1 MTASLHRRLT
11 LTVLVLL
18 APVVLG
24 LSIALDVVV
33 AHVLERQADAALAAR
48 GRDLATALVRDR
60 DGWSFGIDDRYV
72 PEYAEDHGAY
82 FQIRRDAGGDTIVR
96 SRSLGDDE
104 ITAGDGTL
112 GRPGF
117 VDTVLPD
124 GRPGR
129 VVTVRFT
136 PRVAAEGV
144 TSEEVVLAVA
154 ESREDLQATIG
165 RVRAW
170 LWSLAAGALL
180 VAVLAAIV
188 AVRAGLRPLARVG
201 AQVDGIDENALDRR
215 LDVEDLPRELQAPLV
230 RLNALL
236 DRLQASFERERR
248 FTADVSH
255 ELRTPLSAM
264 RTVLELAA
272 SRQREPQE
280 YQAAIDSALRVIVEV
295 SKMVENLLLLARAD
309 AGQMPVRCESVRLA
323 AFVDERWA
331 AFELAARRRALSFVN
346 EIDPDTVVE
355 SDPAGLAI
363 IANNLLD
370 NAARYTEQGGTIRV
384 RHRADALLEVWDS
397 GPLLGAVDRDRMFDR
412 FWRADAARTEAG
424 SHVGIGLSL
433 ARGVARA
440 LGLALVAVELDGG
453 VAFRVV
459 VDAAAAPSTGARRRA
474 TASA

>member
-1 MTASLHRRLT
+1 M
-11 LTVLVLL
+11 
-18 APVVLG
+18 
-24 LSIALDVVV
+24 
-33 AHVLERQADAALAAR
+33 
-48 GRDLATALVRDR
+48 
-60 DGWSFGIDDRYV
+60 
-72 PEYAEDHGAY
+72 
-82 FQIRRDAGGDTIVR
+82 
-96 SRSLGDDE
+96 
-104 ITAGDGTL
+104 
-112 GRPGF
+112 
-117 VDTVLPD
+117 
-124 GRPGR
+124 
-129 VVTVRFT
+129 
-136 PRVAAEGV
+136 
-144 TSEEVVLAVA
+144 
-154 ESREDLQATIG
+154 
-165 RVRAW
+165 
-170 LWSLAAGALL
+170 
-180 VAVLAAIV
+180 
-188 AVRAGLRPLARVG
+188 
-201 AQVDGIDENALDRR
+201 
-215 LDVEDLPRELQAPLV
+215 